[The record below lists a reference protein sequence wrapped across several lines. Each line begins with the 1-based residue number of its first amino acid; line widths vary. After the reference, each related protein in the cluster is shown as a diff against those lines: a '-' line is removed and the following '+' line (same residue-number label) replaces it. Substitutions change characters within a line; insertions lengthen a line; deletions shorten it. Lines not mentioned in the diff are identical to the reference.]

1 MIVISDTTPL
11 ISLMK
16 IGRLELLHKLFGE
29 IQIPEAVFNELVSN
43 PRFPDESR
51 EIKSCPFI
59 KVVVIDNSGLVK
71 LLRRS
76 TGLDLGESEAILLA
90 DSFDGSLLLMD
101 EAKGRQVAA
110 QMEISVMGTI
120 GILLAGYKEGFLL
133 REEIKDCV
141 EILKKYGRHISDRL
155 YRQLMEKISD

>member
-120 GILLAGYKEGFLL
+120 GILMAGYKEGFLL

-141 EILKKYGRHISDRL
+141 EILKKAGRHISDRL

>member
-1 MIVISDTTPL
+1 MT
-11 ISLMK
+11 
-16 IGRLELLHKLFGE
+16 
-29 IQIPEAVFNELVSN
+29 IQVWL
-43 PRFPDESR
+43 
-51 EIKSCPFI
+51 
-59 KVVVIDNSGLVK
+59 K

-120 GILLAGYKEGFLL
+120 GILLAGYKEGFFITRRNKRLCGN
-133 REEIKDCV
+133 IK
-141 EILKKYGRHISDRL
+141 KSRKTY
-155 YRQLMEKISD
+155 